1 MPEKYLLATD
11 VGTSVVK
18 TILFDLD
25 GREVRRAS
33 REAHIARPQPAWAEQ
48 DMGAAWRAVAG
59 TLREVVAADGLRAGD
74 VAALGCTGQGDGT
87 WLVDREGS
95 PVRPAIIWLDGRA
108 AEQLRR
114 LQGGEAERRIV
125 EITGT
130 ALNSCNQG
138 LQIAWLQEH
147 EAESLRR
154 AGAALRAKDWAFL
167 RLTGQVRTDETDAS
181 FTYFD
186 IRRRA
191 FAEEVLDLLGIR
203 AWRHLVPDAPPP
215 QRNVAPLQ
223 PGVAAE
229 LGLPAGLPVVAGPF
243 DVVAS
248 GLGAGAIRP
257 GDACTVLGTA
267 GIHQMVLDRPDST
280 PAGIGYTI
288 THPLAER
295 WVRLLAAMTG
305 TLNLQWFAGEFY
317 GAEVKAC
324 ERAGRD
330 PWEYLE
336 GLARGVEM
344 GSEGVMYHPY
354 IDPAGERAPFVQP
367 AARAQFSGLSARHGR
382 RAMLRA
388 VYEGVALSALDCYSR
403 LPIPVTALKLA
414 GGGARSSLWAQ
425 MLADAL
431 GCPVEV
437 GEGAEFG
444 AKGAAINAGVATGV
458 YRSFEEGVTRTLS
471 AARRFEPETGNTAM
485 FRSLLKVYRQ
495 ICTNMRPA
503 WDESDRLWRAQ
514 IEPERANG

>member
-1 MPEKYLLATD
+1 MPDKYLLATD

-25 GREVRRAS
+25 GREVRSAT
-33 REAHIARPQPAWAEQ
+33 REARVARPAPSWAEQ
-48 DMGAAWRAVAG
+48 DMQAVWRAVAE
-59 TLREVVAADGLRAGD
+59 TVREVAGAADFRAGD
-74 VAALGCTGQGDGT
+74 VTALGCTGQGDGT

-108 AEQLRR
+108 GEQLRR
-114 LQGGEAERRIV
+114 LQEGDAERRIV

-130 ALNSCNQG
+130 ALNLCNQG

-147 EAESLRR
+147 EPAALRQ
-154 AGAALRAKDWAFL
+154 AQAALRAKDWAFL

-181 FTYFD
+181 FTYFN
-186 IRRRA
+186 IRRRT
-191 FAEEVLDLLGIR
+191 FDEEVFDLLGIR
-203 AWRHLVPDAPPP
+203 AWRHLVPEAPPSH
-215 QRNVAPLQ
+215 RNQAPLQ
-223 PGVAAE
+223 AKVAAD

-248 GLGAGAIRP
+248 GLGAGAIRS

-267 GIHQMVLDRPDST
+267 GIHQMVLDRPDT
-280 PAGIGYTI
+280 MPAGIGYTI
-288 THPLAER
+288 AHAQPDR

-305 TLNLQWFAGEFY
+305 TLNLHWFAREFY
-317 GAEVKAC
+317 RAELSAC
-324 ERAGRD
+324 EQAGQN

-336 GLARGVEM
+336 GQARQVEP
-344 GSEGVMYHPY
+344 GCEGVIYHPY

-382 RAMLRA
+382 RTMLRA

-403 LPIPVTALKLA
+403 LPIPVTTLKLA
-414 GGGARSSLWAQ
+414 GGGARSSFWAQ

-458 YRSFEEGVTRTLS
+458 LRIVRRRCCADGVCRPPVR
-471 AARRFEPETGNTAM
+471 AGN
-485 FRSLLKVYRQ
+485 RQHGHVSISVDSLPPHL
-495 ICTNMRPA
+495 
-503 WDESDRLWRAQ
+503 L
-514 IEPERANG
+514 